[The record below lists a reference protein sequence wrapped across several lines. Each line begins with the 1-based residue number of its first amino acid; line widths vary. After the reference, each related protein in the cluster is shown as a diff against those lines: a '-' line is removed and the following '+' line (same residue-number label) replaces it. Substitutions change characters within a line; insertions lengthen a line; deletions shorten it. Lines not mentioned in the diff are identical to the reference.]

1 MVADE
6 ELARQ
11 LQQGN
16 DVAFE
21 TLVHRYHGP
30 IFGYI
35 YRQLRGS
42 SEVEDL
48 VQKTFMQVYTR
59 IDLYEFPRP
68 FKPWLYRIA
77 LNLCRDYWR
86 SKERQLLILDQD
98 PPSEQKG
105 DSIFVRMQTRND
117 LVAAL
122 HSLEPGYREVL
133 VLRFFQDLK
142 IREIADVLGIPAGTV
157 KWRLF
162 QALRQMKCQLEKGGY
177 SGAAK
182 DVPN

>member
-1 MVADE
+1 MVSDE

-11 LQQGN
+11 LQLGN

-35 YRQLRGS
+35 YRQLSGS
-42 SEVEDL
+42 PEVEDL
-48 VQKTFMQVYTR
+48 VQKTFIRVYTR
-59 IDLYEFPRP
+59 IALYEFPRP
-68 FKPWLYRIA
+68 FKPWLYRIL
-77 LNLCRDYWR
+77 LNLCRDYWK
-86 SKERQLLILDQD
+86 SKDKELLTLFQD
-98 PPSEQKG
+98 PLSEPRRE
-105 DSIFVRMQTRND
+105 DSIFSRMETRND
-117 LVAAL
+117 LVVAL
-122 HSLEPGYREVL
+122 HSLELSYREVL

-142 IREIADVLGIPAGTV
+142 IKEIADVLEIPEGTV

-162 QALRQMKCQLEKGGY
+162 QALRQLKDQLEKGGY

-182 DVPN
+182 DV

>member
-1 MVADE
+1 MVSDE

-11 LQQGN
+11 VQLGN

-35 YRQLRGS
+35 YRQLQGTA
-42 SEVEDL
+42 EVEDL
-48 VQKTFMQVYTR
+48 VQKTFIRVYTR
-59 IDLYEFPRP
+59 IDLYEFPRS
-68 FKPWLYRIA
+68 FRPWLYRIA
-77 LNLCRDYWR
+77 LNLCRDHWKSQDR
-86 SKERQLLILDQD
+86 KRLLILDQKQ
-98 PPSEQKG
+98 STTENV
-105 DSIFVRMQTRND
+105 DSIFSKMETRSD

-122 HSLEPGYREVL
+122 HSLKSSYKEVL

-142 IREIADVLGIPAGTV
+142 IGEIADVLEIPEGTV

-162 QALRQMKCQLEKGGY
+162 QALGQ
-177 SGAAK
+177 
-182 DVPN
+182 

>member
-1 MVADE
+1 MVSDE

-11 LQQGN
+11 LQLGN

-35 YRQLRGS
+35 YRQLPES

-48 VQKTFMQVYTR
+48 VQKTFIQVYTR
-59 IDLYEFPRP
+59 IALYEFPRP
-68 FKPWLYRIA
+68 FKPWLYRIP
-77 LNLCRDYWR
+77 LNLCRDYWKSR
-86 SKERQLLILDQD
+86 DRKLLTLHQNLS
-98 PPSEQKG
+98 SEQQRA
-105 DSIFVRMQTRND
+105 DSIFSRMQTRND
-117 LVAAL
+117 LVVAL
-122 HSLEPGYREVL
+122 HSLESSYREVL

-142 IREIADVLGIPAGTV
+142 IREIADVLEIPEGTV

-162 QALRQMKCQLEKGGY
+162 QALKQMKNQLEKGGY

-182 DVPN
+182 DV

>member
-1 MVADE
+1 MVSDE

-11 LQQGN
+11 LQLGN
-16 DVAFE
+16 DAAFE

-35 YRQLRGS
+35 YRQLSEG

-48 VQKTFMQVYTR
+48 VQKTFLRVYTR
-59 IDLYEFPRP
+59 IERYKFPRP

-77 LNLCRDYWR
+77 LNLCRDYWK
-86 SKERQLLILDQD
+86 SQD
-98 PPSEQKG
+98 GESLTLYHEAASEQRV
-105 DSIFVRMQTRND
+105 DSIFSRMQTRND
-117 LVAAL
+117 LVVAL
-122 HSLEPGYREVL
+122 HSLEPNYKEVL

-142 IREIADVLGIPAGTV
+142 IREIADVLEIPVGTV

-162 QALRQMKCQLEKGGY
+162 QALKQMKSQLEKGGY
-177 SGAAK
+177 SGAAE
-182 DVPN
+182 DI